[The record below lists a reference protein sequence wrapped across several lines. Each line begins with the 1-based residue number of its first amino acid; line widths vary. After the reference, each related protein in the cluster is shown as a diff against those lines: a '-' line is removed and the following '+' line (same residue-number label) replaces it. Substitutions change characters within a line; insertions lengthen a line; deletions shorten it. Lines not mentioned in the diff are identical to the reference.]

1 MSIPHAKLASKRKMN
16 PPREFSLPSPAQNW
30 VRFSKSS
37 SLPVYSWV
45 RSAKYPAAVI
55 YPSQLGLFFQPLHHR
70 PHPSIGF
77 VFSNPTP
84 TLASKRKIRTAPPP
98 NWVRSA
104 KPPTPSTHSSHLGS
118 FFQLL
123 LQRRLHP
130 QIRFVFSNP
139 TPTMASKRKAAQPLN
154 PQSAPSSPLQWLLH
168 MRLALAQINNT
179 VGDLDANA
187 AKILNFALQADKL
200 GADVTVF
207 PELAL
212 TGYPPRDLVE
222 KHSFLDRTA
231 VALDTLAKQTA
242 NLKTSLILGYVAR
255 SPENAA
261 IRAQN
266 AAAVLHNGRI
276 IFKQIKMLLPNYDV
290 FDEARYFLPGTSQ
303 EIFELAGTKIALA
316 ICEDG
321 WNDKQFWQ
329 HRRYQ
334 RDPVEELV
342 NKGAQIIVSI
352 NASPWNIGKR
362 HERED
367 IFRATAKRFGL
378 PLVYV
383 HMVGGNDQL
392 IFDGTSFAMSAHG
405 EVVARAKSFEE
416 DLILFDTCTNQG
428 DDHSNH
434 VVDDDAAFQ
443 ALVLGTR
450 DYIRKCGFRS
460 VLVGLSGGIDS
471 ALVAAIAV
479 EAIGKEN
486 VIGVGMPG
494 PHSSEHSL
502 TDARALA
509 QDLGIR
515 FEVVSI
521 NAGYS
526 AMTGTLNPL
535 FTNYKPDVTEENLQ
549 SRLRGVTL
557 MALSNKFGSLVL
569 TTGNK
574 SEIAVGYCTL
584 YGDMCGGLAV
594 ISDVPKTMVY
604 RLSRIANK
612 RAVEQGRPSAI
623 PENTFVKPPSAEL
636 RPDQKDTDSLPEY
649 PVLDAILEAYIEN
662 YRAVPEIAA
671 QLNISEDLVRDIV
684 RKVDR
689 NEYKRQQAAPG
700 LRITRKAFGVGRR
713 FPIAHRFTE

>member
-1 MSIPHAKLASKRKMN
+1 
-16 PPREFSLPSPAQNW
+16 
-30 VRFSKSS
+30 
-37 SLPVYSWV
+37 
-45 RSAKYPAAVI
+45 
-55 YPSQLGLFFQPLHHR
+55 
-70 PHPSIGF
+70 
-77 VFSNPTP
+77 
-84 TLASKRKIRTAPPP
+84 
-98 NWVRSA
+98 
-104 KPPTPSTHSSHLGS
+104 
-118 FFQLL
+118 
-123 LQRRLHP
+123 
-130 QIRFVFSNP
+130 
-139 TPTMASKRKAAQPLN
+139 
-154 PQSAPSSPLQWLLH
+154 

-179 VGDLDANA
+179 VGDLEANA
-187 AKILNFALQADKL
+187 KKILDFAREAEKSA
-200 GADVTVF
+200 ADVTIF

-231 VALDTLAKQTA
+231 AVLQSIAQQSAS
-242 NLKTSLILGYVAR
+242 LKTALILGYVAR

-266 AAAVLHNGRI
+266 AAAVIQNGSVV
-276 IFKQIKMLLPNYDV
+276 FKQLKMLLPNYDV

-303 EIFELAGTKIALA
+303 ELCELCDTKIALA

-321 WNDKQFWQ
+321 WNDKQFWHQ
-329 HRRYQ
+329 RRYQ

-342 NKGAQIIVSI
+342 NKGAEIIVSI

-362 HERED
+362 HVREE
-367 IFRATAKRFGL
+367 IFRATANRFRM

-392 IFDGTSFAMSAHG
+392 VFDGTSFAMSAAG
-405 EVVARAKSFEE
+405 EVVARARSFEE
-416 DLILFDTCTNQG
+416 DLIIFDTATNKG

-509 QDLGIR
+509 QNLGIR

-521 NAGYS
+521 NPGYQ
-526 AMTGTLNPL
+526 AMVNALDPL
-535 FTNYKPDVTEENLQ
+535 FTGCRPDTTEENLQ

-649 PVLDAILEAYIEN
+649 PVLDAILEAYIEY